1 MLQSTY
7 LTTVYFLRRENQMR
21 KLGLA
26 IATLAAAAMT
36 VTPVLAATE
45 LTVFNSKS
53 EIQTQFEEEATAY
66 SDAAGVDMT
75 VTMSNDPVIT
85 HMGTKYSSNDPYVLS
100 MVDAKDIYSLTPEHG
115 IDLADLDAAADTDY
129 AIEID
134 GKVAAL
140 PFCVEARGVMYNKT
154 AIEDIT
160 GEEFDPASVAT
171 LDDFKAL
178 LDKLVEGGM
187 EAPVAIMSEDWSLAA
202 HYIAQVVEEQ
212 EDPEAYVQALC
223 AGEGDIINNEKFNSL
238 MDTFDVLMEY
248 NYAKDAAAT
257 ADRNTSEDMLAW
269 GDVAFMFGGNWD
281 WSLIVQSESD
291 SEMGM
296 MPVPQNTDDG
306 TNEKLVGGGSK
317 YFFIDS
323 SVSEEQQQ
331 AAKDFLNWMALDAE
345 GQDFIT
351 NSCALISPY
360 KSNTLDVADPLS
372 VCVKAYADAGS
383 LIDNYLFFPDDH
395 ITMVGASMQKYLG
408 GKIDRQGLADE
419 LTEYWKGA
427 TPIAH

>member
-1 MLQSTY
+1 
-7 LTTVYFLRRENQMR
+7 MR

-26 IATLAAAAMT
+26 IATLAVAAMT

-306 TNEKLVGGGSK
+306 TNTKLVGGGSK

>member
-1 MLQSTY
+1 
-7 LTTVYFLRRENQMR
+7 MR

-100 MVDAKDIYSLTPEHG
+100 MVDAKDIYTLTPEHG
-115 IDLADLDAAADTDY
+115 IDLADLEAVADTDY

-134 GKVAAL
+134 GKVAAV

-154 AIEDIT
+154 AIEEIT
-160 GEEFDPASVAT
+160 GEEFVPEDYAT
-171 LDDFKAL
+171 LDAFKEL

-187 EAPVAIMSEDWSLAA
+187 EAPVAIMSEDWSLGA
-202 HYIAQVVEEQ
+202 HYLAQWIEEQ

-269 GDVAFMFGGNWD
+269 GDVAFMLGGNWD

-296 MPVPQNTDDG
+296 MPGPQNTDDG
-306 TNEKLVGGGSK
+306 TNGKLVGGGSK
-317 YFFIDS
+317 YFFIDN

-331 AAKDFLNWMALDAE
+331 AAKDFLNWMATDPE
-345 GQDFIT
+345 GQDFVT
-351 NSCALISPY
+351 NTCALVSPY

-372 VCVKAYADAGS
+372 VCVKAYADAGN
-383 LIDNYLFFPDDH
+383 LINNYNFLPDDH
-395 ITMVGASMQKYLG
+395 YTSCGATMQKYLG

-419 LTEYWKGA
+419 LTEYWKSA
-427 TPIAH
+427 TPIEH

>member
-1 MLQSTY
+1 
-7 LTTVYFLRRENQMR
+7 MR

-26 IATLAAAAMT
+26 IATLAVAAMT

-66 SDAAGVDMT
+66 SDEAVVDMN

-351 NSCALISPY
+351 NKCALISPY

>member
-1 MLQSTY
+1 MLKSTY

-26 IATLAAAAMT
+26 IATLAVAAMT

-53 EIQTQFEEEATAY
+53 EIQTQFEEEAPVY
-66 SDAAGVDMT
+66 SELAGVNME
-75 VTMSNDPVIT
+75 VAMSNDPVIT

-331 AAKDFLNWMALDAE
+331 AAKDFLNWMAKDAD

-351 NSCALISPY
+351 NKCALISPY

>member
-1 MLQSTY
+1 
-7 LTTVYFLRRENQMR
+7 MR
-21 KLGLA
+21 KLGFA
-26 IATLAAAAMT
+26 IATLAVAAMT
-36 VTPVLAATE
+36 ASPVLAATD

-53 EIQTQFEEEATAY
+53 EIQTQFEEEAAVY
-66 SDAAGVDMT
+66 SEEKGVNME
-75 VTMSNDPVIT
+75 VAMSNDPVIT
-85 HMGTKYSSNDPYVLS
+85 HMGTRYSSNNPYVLS

-115 IDLADLDAAADTDY
+115 IDLADLEAAADTDY

-140 PFCVEARGVMYNKT
+140 PFCIEARGVMYNKT
-154 AIEDIT
+154 AIEEIT
-160 GEEFDPASVAT
+160 GEDFDPASVAT

-178 LDKLVEGGM
+178 LEKLVEGGM
-187 EAPVAIMSEDWSLAA
+187 ETPVAIMKEDWSLAA
-202 HYIAQVVEEQ
+202 HYLAQWVEEQ

-248 NYAKDAAAT
+248 NYAKDSAVN
-257 ADRNTSEDMLAW
+257 ADRNKSEDMLAW

-291 SEMGM
+291 CEMGM
-296 MPVPQNTDDG
+296 MPVPQNTEDG
-306 TNEKLVGGGSK
+306 SNTKLVGGGSK

-331 AAKDFLNWMALDAE
+331 AAKDFINWFAMDAE
-345 GQDFIT
+345 GQDFVSNT
-351 NSCALISPY
+351 CALVSPY
-360 KSNTLDVADPLS
+360 KSNTLDVSDPLS
-372 VCVKAYADAGS
+372 VSVKAYADAGN
-383 LIDNYLFFPDDH
+383 LIPNYNFFPDDH
-395 ITMVGASMQKYLG
+395 ITKAGASMQKYLG
-408 GKIDRQGLADE
+408 GEIDRQGLADE

-427 TPIAH
+427 TPIEH

>member
-1 MLQSTY
+1 
-7 LTTVYFLRRENQMR
+7 MR

-100 MVDAKDIYSLTPEHG
+100 MVDAKDIYTLTPEHG
-115 IDLADLDAAADTDY
+115 IDLADLEAVADTDY

-134 GKVAAL
+134 GKVAAV

-154 AIEDIT
+154 AIEEIT
-160 GEEFDPASVAT
+160 GEEFVPEDYAT
-171 LDDFKAL
+171 LDAFKEL

-187 EAPVAIMSEDWSLAA
+187 EAPVAIMSEDWSLGA
-202 HYIAQVVEEQ
+202 HYLAQWIEEQ

-296 MPVPQNTDDG
+296 MPGPQNTDDG
-306 TNEKLVGGGSK
+306 TNGKLVGGGSK
-317 YFFIDS
+317 YFFIDN

-331 AAKDFLNWMALDAE
+331 AAKDFLNWMATDPE
-345 GQDFIT
+345 GQDFVT
-351 NSCALISPY
+351 NTCALVSPY

-372 VCVKAYADAGS
+372 VCVKAYADAGN
-383 LIDNYLFFPDDH
+383 LINNYNFLPDDH
-395 ITMVGASMQKYLG
+395 YTSCGATMQKYLG

-419 LTEYWKGA
+419 LTEYWKSA
-427 TPIAH
+427 TPIEH

>member
-1 MLQSTY
+1 
-7 LTTVYFLRRENQMR
+7 MR

-53 EIQTQFEEEATAY
+53 EIQTQFEEEATVY

-100 MVDAKDIYSLTPEHG
+100 MVDAKDIYTLTPEHG
-115 IDLADLDAAADTDY
+115 IDLADLEAVADTDY

-134 GKVAAL
+134 GKVAAV

-154 AIEDIT
+154 AIEEIT
-160 GEEFDPASVAT
+160 GEEFVPEDYAT
-171 LDDFKAL
+171 LDAFKEL

-187 EAPVAIMSEDWSLAA
+187 EAPVAIMSEDWSLGA
-202 HYIAQVVEEQ
+202 HYLAQWIEEQ

-306 TNEKLVGGGSK
+306 TNGKLVGGGSK
-317 YFFIDS
+317 YFFVDN

-331 AAKDFLNWMALDAE
+331 AAKDFLNWMATDPE
-345 GQDFIT
+345 GQDFVT
-351 NSCALISPY
+351 NTCALVSPY

-372 VCVKAYADAGS
+372 VCVKAYADAGN
-383 LIDNYLFFPDDH
+383 LINNYNFLPDDH
-395 ITMVGASMQKYLG
+395 YTSCGATMQKYLG

-427 TPIAH
+427 TPIEH

>member
-1 MLQSTY
+1 
-7 LTTVYFLRRENQMR
+7 MR

-53 EIQTQFEEEATAY
+53 EIQTQFEEEATVY

-100 MVDAKDIYSLTPEHG
+100 MVDAKDIYTLTPEHG
-115 IDLADLDAAADTDY
+115 IDLADLEAVADTDY

-134 GKVAAL
+134 GKVAAV

-154 AIEDIT
+154 AIEEIT
-160 GEEFDPASVAT
+160 GEEFVPEDYAT
-171 LDDFKAL
+171 LDAFKEL

-187 EAPVAIMSEDWSLAA
+187 EAPVAIMSEDWSLGA
-202 HYIAQVVEEQ
+202 HYLAQWIEEQ

-306 TNEKLVGGGSK
+306 TNGKLVGGGSK
-317 YFFIDS
+317 YFFIDN

-331 AAKDFLNWMALDAE
+331 AAKDFLNWMATDPE
-345 GQDFIT
+345 GQDFVT
-351 NSCALISPY
+351 NTCALVSPY

-372 VCVKAYADAGS
+372 VCVKAYADAGN
-383 LIDNYLFFPDDH
+383 LINNYNFLPDDH
-395 ITMVGASMQKYLG
+395 YTSCGATMQKYLG

-427 TPIAH
+427 TPIEH